1 MRETPKLGQIHDD
14 IFKPASTQDL
24 ETRTAEYYKT
34 PEAINL
40 KQALDTANEA
50 IKQYQ
55 NIFEEEFSAG
65 HARDSKNMVE
75 FSIKMHRIDI
85 PQDVLDKAEKLGV
98 TDQLDHYF
106 WEELP
111 DQLKFFVEWL
121 QEDFPFIEDYYQ
133 EGRSG
138 GWLLLKL
145 SSLDGL
151 IEDIEFTEKD
161 YINLNL
167 NPGEIR
173 PAIKLIKDSTRSI
186 ENRIRDIY
194 KIAKRVEKSKTSLAK
209 EMSSPEYWD
218 RFFEIYADEAEEEK
232 KI

>member
-1 MRETPKLGQIHDD
+1 
-14 IFKPASTQDL
+14 
-24 ETRTAEYYKT
+24 
-34 PEAINL
+34 
-40 KQALDTANEA
+40 
-50 IKQYQ
+50 
-55 NIFEEEFSAG
+55 
-65 HARDSKNMVE
+65 
-75 FSIKMHRIDI
+75 
-85 PQDVLDKAEKLGV
+85 
-98 TDQLDHYF
+98 
-106 WEELP
+106 LP

-145 SSLDGL
+145 DSLDGL